1 MKAEITNIYSK
12 DRVPLHKVVPLN
24 TPFTVIIEP
33 TTFCNLKCRFCL
45 HSFSEND
52 ILESGHIFETM
63 RDETFNRLIEQIKE
77 FPQKIKSVNFAG
89 VGEPLLHNKLPQM
102 ISQLKDTGK
111 VEKVSIITNGIPL
124 NHKLSRD
131 LVNAGTDSI
140 KISINGLKS
149 DDYYMYCSSHI
160 DYDKFHS
167 EIVYLYENKGDME
180 LGIKILDSCLG
191 EGGKEDFFE
200 QYGNYCDIISVEKTL
215 PLYEELSYDKIIADA
230 SSLSRYDLNR
240 QERVKICPSPFFK
253 ISIRSTGQIM
263 ICCPY
268 NGLELSSMNVNTNTL
283 LECWNSEE
291 HKKVLFNI
299 LAEKY
304 EGITAKCKKC
314 SLRDDFAFSE
324 DILDNYG
331 KEIYERI
338 CSL

>member
-1 MKAEITNIYSK
+1 MKGSSLLFHTMQHPGNHMSHSAY
-12 DRVPLHKVVPLN
+12 LLQ
-24 TPFTVIIEP
+24 
-33 TTFCNLKCRFCL
+33 NLLMDNQLRF
-45 HSFSEND
+45 
-52 ILESGHIFETM
+52 
-63 RDETFNRLIEQIKE
+63 Q
-77 FPQKIKSVNFAG
+77 Q
-89 VGEPLLHNKLPQM
+89 
-102 ISQLKDTGK
+102 
-111 VEKVSIITNGIPL
+111 VSP
-124 NHKLSRD
+124 
-131 LVNAGTDSI
+131 
-140 KISINGLKS
+140 
-149 DDYYMYCSSHI
+149 
-160 DYDKFHS
+160 
-167 EIVYLYENKGDME
+167 
-180 LGIKILDSCLG
+180 
-191 EGGKEDFFE
+191 
-200 QYGNYCDIISVEKTL
+200 
-215 PLYEELSYDKIIADA
+215 EELSYDKIIADA